1 MNIHLTL
8 LIPLKLVDFPN
19 NFICWC
25 SKGLCSFSFLS
36 FRALSKDCFEHELCW
51 QDGCADPLYVFNWD
65 STKAP
70 SGGIRHAEK
79 YTNIIHS
86 EWKWNLSNSL
96 SVSCW
101 NQYLLFEGLLKRFFV
116 KCPYNQH
123 KQMCSGSG
131 HIISF
136 QNLFKNERINV
147 KTRKRTESRC
157 KFCFPSI
164 CPKED
169 F

>member
-1 MNIHLTL
+1 MCFFVACLESNEIIISSYVCILFGPQQKERNMNIHLTL

-19 NFICWC
+19 NFICWS

-79 YTNIIHS
+79 YTNFVHS
-86 EWKWNLSNSL
+86 EWKWFFFSNSP
-96 SVSCW
+96 SVSSW
-101 NQYLLFEGLLKRFFV
+101 N
-116 KCPYNQH
+116 
-123 KQMCSGSG
+123 
-131 HIISF
+131 
-136 QNLFKNERINV
+136 QNLFFENV
-147 KTRKRTESRC
+147 LKTGKVQVQMHS
-157 KFCFPSI
+157 
-164 CPKED
+164 
-169 F
+169 

>member
-1 MNIHLTL
+1 MFFVACLESNKIIISSYVCISFGPQQKERNMNIHLTL

-19 NFICWC
+19 NFICWS

-79 YTNIIHS
+79 YTNFVHS
-86 EWKWNLSNSL
+86 EWKWFFFKFHISIKLKSKFIF
-96 SVSCW
+96 W
-101 NQYLLFEGLLKRFFV
+101 KLLKTGKV
-116 KCPYNQH
+116 QV
-123 KQMCSGSG
+123 QM
-131 HIISF
+131 H
-136 QNLFKNERINV
+136 L
-147 KTRKRTESRC
+147 
-157 KFCFPSI
+157 
-164 CPKED
+164 
-169 F
+169 